1 MKHHPNPNRI
11 PPFQKMEPRKNWSF
25 RCMSSRPASL
35 QVSHHLL
42 MFIPCERKKSNLS
55 LNTKKQHPRKCLK
68 NQSCFNWMICFFDT
82 GKGLFNETSVLNW
95 LFGFQVGTNQGCLLE
110 VSVNDDHSNHLE
122 QTPNSKKH
130 KTI

>member
-1 MKHHPNPNRI
+1 MKKWCPGKTGPLGSHHP
-11 PPFQKMEPRKNWSF
+11 M
-25 RCMSSRPASL
+25 
-35 QVSHHLL
+35 
-42 MFIPCERKKSNLS
+42 RKKKIKPFIEHQKTTSEEVPEKPKLFQLDDS
-55 LNTKKQHPRKCLK
+55 
-68 NQSCFNWMICFFDT
+68 FFYT